1 MTIDLFKVFM
11 AADATS
17 MVSNVLQS
25 GFIGQG
31 TKVDEFE
38 EELRSYFGNL
48 YVNTLNS
55 ATSGL
60 HLAIH
65 LLKING
71 QINESDEILTT
82 PLTCTASTFAILA
95 NNIKPKWVDIDL
107 QTGNLDLNDL
117 ARKITP
123 STKAIMIVHW
133 GGYPIDLSRLS
144 EIQTACEAMHGFKP
158 MVIEDCAHAWGAT
171 YKGNLLGNQGNIN
184 VFSLQAIKHVTSGDG
199 GVLISPNDHLHR
211 QAKLLRWYGLDR
223 TGSADYRCE
232 QNIENWGY
240 KFHMNDICASIG
252 ISNLRNANYIVGK
265 HRENGQYF
273 NETLQGIPGIKLM
286 ENKPDRESSFWIY
299 TMRVENR
306 DDFKRKMKE
315 KGIAVSQVH
324 DRNDKH
330 ECVKEFRAMLPNM
343 DILSK
348 DMICL
353 PCGWWVN
360 NEDREYIVNCIKSG
374 W

>member
-1 MTIDLFKVFM
+1 M

-17 MVSNVLQS
+17 MVSDVLQS
-25 GFIGQG
+25 GFVGQG
-31 TKVDEFE
+31 SKVEKFE

-48 YVNTLNS
+48 YINTLNS

-71 QINESDEILTT
+71 QIKEGDEILTT

-95 NNIKPKWVDIDL
+95 NNIKPKWVDVDL
-107 QTGNLDLNDL
+107 HTGNLDLNDL

-133 GGYPIDLSRLS
+133 GGYPIDLSHLS

-252 ISNLRNANYIVGK
+252 ISNLKNANYIVGK

-273 NETLQGIPGIKLM
+273 NQALQGTPFVKLM
-286 ENKPDRESSFWIY
+286 ENKLDRESSFWIY

-330 ECVKEFRAMLPNM
+330 KCVKEFKTMLPNM

-348 DMICL
+348 DMICV
-353 PCGWWVN
+353 PCGWWVS
-360 NEDREYIVNCIKSG
+360 NEDREYIVDCIKSG